1 MGTDLQMIWYS
12 HMEVKM
18 VEYKNDIPIH
28 IAMIMDGNGRWA
40 KKRLMP
46 RIYGHKEG
54 CENLRRITKACRR
67 LGIRYLTV
75 YAFSTENWKRSRQEV
90 SALMELFYNYL
101 KNTCTEFMENKIK
114 LTVIGDKTKLNP
126 SLQDIIFQTETMTC
140 SQEGLHLQVAF
151 NYGGRD
157 EIKRAIQKMMA
168 DTSVLQE
175 NITEEVIS
183 NYLDTANV
191 PEPDLLI
198 RTGGESR
205 LSNYLLW
212 ELAYTELYFTDTL
225 WPDFTEEELNKI
237 IERYRTRE
245 RRFGN
250 TI

>member
-1 MGTDLQMIWYS
+1 MA
-12 HMEVKM
+12 
-18 VEYKNDIPIH
+18 EYKNDIPVH

-67 LGIRYLTV
+67 IGIRYLTV

-90 SALMELFYNYL
+90 SAIIELFYNYL
-101 KNTCTEFMENKIK
+101 KDTRTEFMENKIK

-126 SLQDIIFQTETMTC
+126 SLQDIILQTEPMTR

-157 EIKRAIQKMMA
+157 EIKRAIQKMVA
-168 DTSVLQE
+168 DASVLQE
-175 NITEEVIS
+175 NITEEMIS
-183 NYLDTANV
+183 GYLDTANV
-191 PEPDLLI
+191 PEPDILI
-198 RTGGESR
+198 RTGGQSR

-212 ELAYTELYFTDTL
+212 ELAYTELFFTDTL

>member
-1 MGTDLQMIWYS
+1 MA
-12 HMEVKM
+12 
-18 VEYKNDIPIH
+18 EYKNDIPVH

-67 LGIRYLTV
+67 IGIRYLTV

-90 SALMELFYNYL
+90 SAIMELFYNYL
-101 KNTCTEFMENKIK
+101 KDTRTEFMENKIK

-126 SLQDIIFQTETMTC
+126 SLQDIILQTETMTR

-175 NITEEVIS
+175 NITEEMIS
-183 NYLDTANV
+183 GYLDTANV
-191 PEPDLLI
+191 PEPDILI

-212 ELAYTELYFTDTL
+212 ELAYTELFFTDTL

-237 IERYRTRE
+237 IEGYRTRE

>member
-1 MGTDLQMIWYS
+1 
-12 HMEVKM
+12 M
-18 VEYKNDIPIH
+18 VEYKNDIPVH

-67 LGIRYLTV
+67 IGIRYLTV

-90 SALMELFYNYL
+90 SAIMELFYNYL
-101 KNTCTEFMENKIK
+101 KDTRTEFMENKIK

-126 SLQDIIFQTETMTC
+126 SLQDIILQTETMTR

-175 NITEEVIS
+175 NITEEMIS
-183 NYLDTANV
+183 GYLDTANV
-191 PEPDLLI
+191 PEPDILI

-212 ELAYTELYFTDTL
+212 ELAYTELFFTDTL

-237 IERYRTRE
+237 IEGYRTRE

>member
-1 MGTDLQMIWYS
+1 
-12 HMEVKM
+12 M
-18 VEYKNDIPIH
+18 VEYKNDIPVH

-67 LGIRYLTV
+67 IGIRYLTV

-90 SALMELFYNYL
+90 SAIMELFYNYL
-101 KNTCTEFMENKIK
+101 KDTRTEFMENKIK

-126 SLQDIIFQTETMTC
+126 SLQDIILQTETMTR

-175 NITEEVIS
+175 NITEEMIS
-183 NYLDTANV
+183 GYLDTANV
-191 PEPDLLI
+191 PEPDILI

-212 ELAYTELYFTDTL
+212 ELAYTELFFTDTL

-237 IERYRTRE
+237 IERYRTWE